1 MKQSA
6 FEWPAGKSAAAII
19 TVDMDAESGV
29 LYTHPETASQ
39 LDVMVHQSYD
49 VRTGIYRLLRTFAER
64 SIRVTAF
71 VPGFAID
78 RWPDVVRDI
87 VSEGHE
93 LGHHGYLHEYLAGID
108 RDTEEGILLRGMD
121 SIARITGK
129 PPLGY
134 RAPGFKINRCTPELL
149 AKHGFLYDS
158 SLQDFD
164 IPYSLATA
172 PESTAP
178 AIIEL
183 PVQWMLDDFAY
194 YVHLP
199 RIRPGLGIE
208 SSTKVFEIWKAELDA
223 LVSEGGCFNLTLH
236 PFLGGRA
243 SRSRM
248 VDDMIQYMQS
258 IDELWI
264 APAVE
269 IAKHAQSVKTAR
281 IWNSPIDPADLALAR
296 PA

>member
-1 MKQSA
+1 MKPSA
-6 FEWPAGKSAAAII
+6 FEWPAGKTAAAII
-19 TVDMDAESGV
+19 TVDMDVESSV

-39 LDVMVHQSYD
+39 LDVMVHQCYD
-49 VRTGIYRLLRTFAER
+49 VRTGIYRLLSVFRKR
-64 SIRVTAF
+64 SVRVTAF

-93 LGHHGYLHEYLAGID
+93 LGHHGYLHEFLPDVD
-108 RDTEEGILLRGMD
+108 RDTEEAILLRGME
-121 SIARITGK
+121 SVARITGK

-134 RAPGFKINRCTPELL
+134 RAPGFKVSRCTPELL
-149 AKHGFLYDS
+149 AKHGFLYNS

-164 IPYSLATA
+164 TPYRLATA
-172 PESTAP
+172 PDSNAP
-178 AIIEL
+178 AIIEI

-208 SSTKVFEIWKAELDA
+208 SPKKVFEIWKAELDA
-223 LVSEGGCFNLTLH
+223 LVAEGGCFNLTLH
-236 PFLGGRA
+236 PFLSGRA
-243 SRSRM
+243 SRSLM
-248 VDDMIQYMQS
+248 VDEMIHYMQS
-258 IDELWI
+258 IDQLWI

-269 IAKHAQSVKTAR
+269 VARHAQSVKTAHV
-281 IWNSPIDPADLALAR
+281 WNPPIDPVDLALAR
-296 PA
+296 NA